1 MPSRT
6 AKLLCVLL
14 AGALSTLAA
23 CKQDDSPA
31 PAAISTESPGLSEPP
46 SSEEPVG
53 EPSDD
58 PSGAAVDGIAADLDL
73 GALNEKADPERLLRF
88 YTNAIRVGDWAA
100 AARAWSLDAQMTPEK
115 LRAEFS
121 GDAGPKVAVGKGDWE
136 TAAGSS
142 FYEAPLTITFADARE
157 SRRGSIVL
165 HRTNEVPGASELQ
178 LVWRIQRSSTVPQ

>member
-6 AKLLCVLL
+6 VKLLCVLL
-14 AGALSTLAA
+14 AGTLSTLAA

-31 PAAISTESPGLSEPP
+31 PTTIATESPGLSEPP
-46 SSEEPVG
+46 TST
-53 EPSDD
+53 EPSADTSD
-58 PSGAAVDGIAADLDL
+58 APDGAATDGIATDLDL
-73 GALNEKADPERLLRF
+73 GALSEKAEPERLLLF
-88 YTNAIRVGDWAA
+88 YTNAIRMGDWAV

-121 GDAGPKVAVGKGDWE
+121 GGAGPKVAVGKGDYA
-136 TAAGSS
+136 TAVGSS

-165 HRTNEVPGASELQ
+165 HRVNDVPGASELQ
-178 LVWRIQRSSTVPQ
+178 RVWRIQRSSTVPQ